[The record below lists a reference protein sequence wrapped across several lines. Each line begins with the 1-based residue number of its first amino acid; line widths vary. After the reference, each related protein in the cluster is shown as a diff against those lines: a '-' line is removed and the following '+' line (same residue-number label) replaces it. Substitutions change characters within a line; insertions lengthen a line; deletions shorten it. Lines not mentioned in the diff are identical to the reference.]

1 MKKFYFGL
9 LMMAA
14 LLVSQ
19 TIGATGFSAS
29 TDDDNTYWYFLKFTQ
44 GELVVSSN
52 GEGQVCRSATPRTR
66 KSQLWKLVGTDAN
79 GYQITNQLG
88 LSLTYT
94 GTTEGDSIKAV
105 ANPTANYLFAI
116 TQSGNNYLI
125 TPKSNTGQGLNCW
138 GGMNAGNP
146 IRLYRSTDRNAPMNL
161 VADSVYT
168 ASAQLPIIPY
178 PAKLTRGTGTLTL
191 SALSG
196 YTDNSSIDSVGTLT
210 SQFAADLNTASGG
223 TVNLTATGSGTH
235 VITLTK
241 NTTLSREAYKLNI
254 TTTGV
259 SIEASSYAGFLYA
272 LTTIK
277 QLLPREIFTLKANA
291 SAAWTLPEVSIED
304 EPDMQVRGFM
314 LDVARHFFTV
324 DEVKKIID
332 AASVYKLNRFHWHL
346 TDDQGWRIQI
356 PEYPKL
362 TEVGAIRKSSVTLNA
377 VGNLNFNDD
386 TEYGRGCYFTLDQLK
401 EVVDYAKERNVEILP
416 EVDLPGHMVAAIA
429 SYPWLSCDS
438 TQAYNDN
445 YQGLGTPKEVRIA
458 TGVSRDVLDVSKDTV
473 ISFLK
478 TVLGH
483 VADVFPYQYIHIGGD
498 ECPTNAWDATPS
510 VQAWMQTKGLTNSH
524 EIQPWLVEE
533 LGSWLRDE
541 KGKGV
546 VVWNE
551 LVVDKQVNGQKVN
564 YWKPKYTVKPVV
576 FSYSNNTQN
585 GDNRNVV
592 KQVTEKGF
600 RTIAT
605 TTTPMYFD
613 LLQASASEMEE
624 DAPYCGGYGDSWVNT
639 VQMVYNYNPKATA
652 EDSAHL
658 VIGTQG
664 TLWTE
669 SCTSGDEAEYEF
681 FPRLL
686 AVSEVGWLPNSK
698 KNYTNFSAR
707 LQDHESLLK
716 AKDLRYAPYAFD
728 APELSAAG
736 TALKEADTLL
746 IQSRPGEV
754 GYPSQEAY
762 DALNTATQALRA
774 AQSDAALLS
783 ALQTAIATYKAAA
796 VKMPEAGKIYQ
807 IISAS
812 TQYKRRYNGATLY
825 AKGTNLNIHYTP
837 QTEPEEVYAFTPTPN
852 GGFYIKNLSTG
863 KNIVLGAA
871 NSNATLSATDSTAIN
886 IRPALKASQKYT
898 YVPGVVNLRGTN
910 GVLYAQ
916 PSGVTIVGTDSTLCW
931 PASWRIRE
939 ITDYTAQLQGLVNKA
954 TRIIEEAKP
963 GETGQPTQ
971 EAIDYLRNSVLT
983 PATAAVQ
990 QGNVSQQTYD
1000 EYVELYKTYT
1010 EMPVTSALSGLS
1022 EDYYYLIRN
1031 GYHTGKYAI
1040 GNSSN
1045 QVIPADAGNTDFYKW
1060 QIKKN
1065 ADGTVSL
1072 INKGTG
1078 TAAYVNSDNSDQ
1090 RVLLG
1095 NNYNWILEEITTDL
1109 GSTGLSIESG
1119 EHTYGWYTN
1128 PSAWQYILLKGY
1140 NWGASIWTFE
1150 RTTEA
1155 VSDITAINTINSAT
1169 ITDVPAAIYDLHGRR
1184 INTPGHGIFI
1194 QGGKKYM
1201 K

>member
-79 GYQITNQLG
+79 GYRITNQLG

-94 GTTEGDSIKAV
+94 GTAEGDSIKAV

-116 TQSGNNYLI
+116 TQSGSNYLI

-138 GGMNAGNP
+138 GGMNAGNA

-161 VADSVYT
+161 VADSVYA

-178 PAKLTRGTGTLTL
+178 PAKLTRGTGTLAL
-191 SALSG
+191 SALTG
-196 YTDNSSIDSVGTLT
+196 YQNNVAGNDSVAGLLT
-210 SQFAADLNTASGG
+210 TFAADLQTAAGISLKQATSGKLLTFTLDNTLG
-223 TVNLTATGSGTH
+223 
-235 VITLTK
+235 
-241 NTTLSREAYKLNI
+241 REAYKLDIADGGI
-254 TTTGV
+254 TVT
-259 SIEASSYAGFLYA
+259 ASSYAGFLYA
-272 LTTIK
+272 LTTIR
-277 QLLPREIFTLKANA
+277 QLLPREIFTGQSNTGAEW
-291 SAAWTLPEVSIED
+291 SLPIVSIED
-304 EPDMQVRGFM
+304 EPDMPVRGFM
-314 LDVARHFFTV
+314 LDVARHFFTL

-362 TEVGAIRKSSVTLNA
+362 TEVGAIRKGSVTLNA

-386 TEYGRGCYFTLDQLK
+386 TEYGRGCYYTLEQLK
-401 EVVDYAKERNVEILP
+401 DVVNYAKARNVEILP

-438 TQAYNDN
+438 TQAYNDS
-445 YQGLGTPKEVRIA
+445 YKPLGTPKEVRIA

-483 VADVFPYQYIHIGGD
+483 VADVFPYPYIHIGGD
-498 ECPTNAWDATPS
+498 ECPTDAWEATQS
-510 VQAWMQTKGLTNSH
+510 VKDWMATKGFSSAH
-524 EIQPWLVEE
+524 DIQPWLVEE

-546 VVWNE
+546 TVWNE
-551 LVVDKQVNGQKVN
+551 LVVKG
-564 YWKPKYTVKPVV
+564 YWKNEYSVKPVV

-585 GDNRNVV
+585 NDNRNVV

-624 DAPYCGGYGDSWVNT
+624 DAPYCGGYGDGWVNT

-686 AVSEVGWLPNSK
+686 AVSEVGWLPYSK
-698 KNYTNFSAR
+698 KNYTDFYAR

-716 AKDLRYAPYAFD
+716 AKKLHYAPYAFD
-728 APELSAAG
+728 APELSAAE
-736 TALKEADTLL
+736 TALQEADTLL
-746 IQSRPGEV
+746 SQSRPGLV
-754 GYPSQEAY
+754 GYPSQEAFN
-762 DALNTATQALRA
+762 ALSTATEALRA

-783 ALQTAIATYKAAA
+783 ALQTAVATYKAAA
-796 VKMPEAGKIYQ
+796 VKMPEAGKIYE

-812 TQYKRRYNGATLY
+812 TQYKRRYNGSSLY

-837 QTEPEEVYAFTPTPN
+837 QTEPEEVYAFTPAPN

-871 NSNATLSATDSTAIN
+871 NSNATLSATDSTAII

-898 YVPGVVNLRGTN
+898 YVPGVVNLRGAN

-971 EAIDYLRNSVLT
+971 EAIDYLKNSVLA
-983 PATAAVQ
+983 PATAAVS

-1000 EYVELYKTYT
+1000 EYVELYKAYT
-1010 EMPVTSALSGLS
+1010 EMPITSALSGLS

-1045 QVIPADAGNTDFYKW
+1045 QVIPADAGSTDYYKW

-1078 TAAYVNSDNSDQ
+1078 TAAYVGSDNSDQ

-1109 GSTGLSIESG
+1109 GGTGLSIQSG

-1155 VSDITAINTINSAT
+1155 IDDLTAINTATIPSSADGYST
-1169 ITDVPAAIYDLHGRR
+1169 ITDVPAAIYDLQGRR
-1184 INTPGHGIFI
+1184 ITQPARGIYI